1 MGQYLVVSRV
11 ENLEEHLALAREYG
25 VGFEIN
31 DFFDPEVLES
41 KERQQEIIEAY
52 QKAGIPEG
60 STMHGAF
67 LDVVVFSQ
75 DPRMRVVSEYRMRQ
89 SMKIAQSLGVKGV
102 VFHTNVNP
110 MLSSR
115 EYDMHAIDMTVE
127 FLKTLLSDFPDIEIY
142 LENMFDATPDVLV
155 QISERLKDYPNYG
168 VCFDYAHAVIYG
180 FPVAIWIRQLA
191 PYMKHIHINDND
203 LKHDL
208 HLALGTGKIV

>member
-1 MGQYLVVSRV
+1 MRKIMGQYLVVSRV

-75 DPRMRVVSEYRMRQ
+75 DPRMRVVSEYRMWQ

-127 FLKTLLSDFPDIEIY
+127 FLKTLLSDFPDIER
-142 LENMFDATPDVLV
+142 F
-155 QISERLKDYPNYG
+155 
-168 VCFDYAHAVIYG
+168 
-180 FPVAIWIRQLA
+180 IWK
-191 PYMKHIHINDND
+191 Y
-203 LKHDL
+203 
-208 HLALGTGKIV
+208 V